1 MSAATAELYQANRDF
16 LWGLC
21 YRMTG
26 SAADAEDVVQET
38 FVRVIERPP
47 RRLQEPL
54 RPWLV
59 RVAINL
65 SRDLLRRRRRANYTG
80 PWLPSPIPTDDH
92 NPPSFE
98 PMASPEDSPMARYDM
113 LESVSFAFLL
123 ALEALTPAQRAVLLL
138 RDVFDYSTDEAAE
151 ALDMSAANVK
161 VTLHRARRAMREY
174 DKNRSR
180 ITAERKQMTR
190 KALEQFLMYLQAS
203 DVAGLARLL
212 ADDVVE
218 LSDGGGEVYA
228 ALAPIRGRDKVL
240 RLIFGLAKKIGPLPA
255 PVFRE
260 LNGVPALVF
269 EGPDREPRHA
279 SRFSIQ
285 CEVDAAGRIRT
296 LMNVLAPRKLSALW
310 PNH

>member
-38 FVRVIERPP
+38 FVRVIEKPP
-47 RRLQEPL
+47 RRLDEPL

-59 RVAINL
+59 RVALNL
-65 SRDLLRRRRRANYTG
+65 SRDLLRRRRRSSYVG
-80 PWLPSPIPTDDH
+80 PWLPSPIPTDH

-98 PMASPEDSPMARYDM
+98 PMAAPEDSPMARYDM
-113 LESVSFAFLL
+113 LESVSVAFLM

-138 RDVFDYSTDEAAE
+138 RDVFDYSTEEAAE
-151 ALDMSAANVK
+151 ALGMSVANIK

-174 DKNRSR
+174 DKDRSR

-190 KALEQFLMYLQAS
+190 KALEQFLMYLEAN
-203 DVAGLARLL
+203 DVDGLERLL
-212 ADDVVE
+212 AEDVVE

-228 ALAPIRGRDKVL
+228 ALAPIHGRDKVL

-260 LNGVPALVF
+260 LNGMPALAF
-269 EGPDREPRHA
+269 EGPDREPKFA
-279 SRFSIQ
+279 SRFAIQ
-285 CEVDAAGRIRT
+285 CEIDRDGRIRT
-296 LMNVLAPRKLSALW
+296 LVNVLAPRKLSALW
-310 PNH
+310 PSH